1 MSDGNFNRALLPST
15 PYRSGFKMG
24 QQQIKAKAIHALRV
38 ALEKAEPSLSVEQKE
53 AIAKSFESVLN
64 S

>member
-1 MSDGNFNRALLPST
+1 
-15 PYRSGFKMG
+15 MG

-53 AIAKSFESVLN
+53 AIARSFESVLN